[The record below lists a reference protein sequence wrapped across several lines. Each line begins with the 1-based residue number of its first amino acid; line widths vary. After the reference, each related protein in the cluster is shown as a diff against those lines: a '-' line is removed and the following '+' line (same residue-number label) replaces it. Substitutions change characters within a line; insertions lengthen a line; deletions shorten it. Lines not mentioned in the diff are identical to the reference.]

1 MRRVSIRDVRSH
13 LADLLAE
20 VRSGHSVTITRH
32 GREVARLVPTDR
44 GAVTLPD
51 RTEERKAMLRK
62 GAKPRRSTVVRMRD
76 EERA

>member
-1 MRRVSIRDVRSH
+1 M
-13 LADLLAE
+13 
-20 VRSGHSVTITRH
+20 
-32 GREVARLVPTDR
+32 PTDR